1 MRGKVVK
8 ILREGSGNRITPA
21 YAGKRFP
28 TSCRCSA
35 VQDHPRLCGEKI
47 PEIVQHIKDKGSPP
61 PMRGKVNFPN
71 QPASPDRITPAYAGK
86 RYSAAGG
93 SGRWQ
98 DHPRLCGEK
107 RIFPSYDSG
116 MTGSPPPMR
125 GKASGTFKSL
135 FSSGITPAY
144 AGKRGLCHYDTSR
157 HKDHPRLCG
166 EKTQGFQI
174 HIADEGSPPP
184 MRGKVDPFRHRC
196 RQTGITPAYAGKSS
210 LPHRTAPTIQDHPRL
225 CGEKVFLIHIHS
237 VQYGSPPPMRG
248 KVNILG
254 IFFVVW
260 RITPA
265 YAGKSTFQHLHTSC
279 NRDHPRLCGEKTKKI
294 PKQRYFFH
302 QPASF
307 SFSLQYT

>member
-47 PEIVQHIKDKGSPP
+47 PEIVQHIKDK
-61 PMRGKVNFPN
+61 
-71 QPASPDRITPAYAGK
+71 
-86 RYSAAGG
+86 
-93 SGRWQ
+93 
-98 DHPRLCGEK
+98 
-107 RIFPSYDSG
+107 
-116 MTGSPPPMR
+116 GSPPPMR

-196 RQTGITPAYAGKSS
+196 RQTGITPAYAGKS
-210 LPHRTAPTIQDHPRL
+210 
-225 CGEKVFLIHIHS
+225 
-237 VQYGSPPPMRG
+237 
-248 KVNILG
+248 
-254 IFFVVW
+254 
-260 RITPA
+260 
-265 YAGKSTFQHLHTSC
+265 TFQHLHTSC